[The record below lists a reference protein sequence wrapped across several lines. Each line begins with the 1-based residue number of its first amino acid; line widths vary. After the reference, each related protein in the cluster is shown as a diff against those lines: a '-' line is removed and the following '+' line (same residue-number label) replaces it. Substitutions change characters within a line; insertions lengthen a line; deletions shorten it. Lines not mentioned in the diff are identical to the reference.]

1 VEQARFIK
9 FYGEG
14 ADYYNWNNFNLIVD
28 STSRTAAEVAEVI
41 WQAFEAYCADP
52 VANAHVEIL

>member
-1 VEQARFIK
+1 MELH
-9 FYGEG
+9 FYKE
-14 ADYYNWNNFNLIVD
+14 LP
-28 STSRTAAEVAEVI
+28 STNRTAAEVAEVI

>member
-1 VEQARFIK
+1 
-9 FYGEG
+9 
-14 ADYYNWNNFNLIVD
+14 VD

-52 VANAHVEIL
+52 AANAHVEIL